1 MDLEKLSQSLD
12 KVLDAGR
19 REIPFGEVADYIPEL
34 AKSDKNALGIAI
46 ADRSGQVYSA
56 GDVDTRFTVQSI
68 SKVITLSAALE
79 TCGYDAVFKRVGM
92 EPSGEAFNSIVEL
105 DLVSGKPYNP
115 MINSGAIAVTDLLM
129 GKINFTQM
137 LDISRKLMRDN
148 NVRLDEK
155 VFRSEMDHCERNRAI
170 GWLLKSKGIIEND
183 VDEILKLY
191 TAMCSLSV
199 NARSLANLGLILA
212 SDGADPVTWERA
224 LSSDT
229 VKVVKTIMLTC
240 GMYDGSGQFAVEVG
254 LPTKS
259 GVGGG
264 LLSVVDKMMGIGIY
278 GPSLDKKGNCIAG
291 GAMLRYLSSKFRLH
305 MFQNDDMK

>member
-129 GKINFTQM
+129 GKINFTHM

-305 MFQNDDMK
+305 MFQN

>member
-1 MDLEKLSQSLD
+1 MDLEKIAQSLD

-56 GDVDTRFTVQSI
+56 GDVETRFTVQSI
-68 SKVITLSAALE
+68 SKVITLSIALE
-79 TCGYDAVFKRVGM
+79 TCGYDAVFQRVGM

-148 NVRLDEK
+148 SIRLDEK

-305 MFQNDDMK
+305 MFQN

>member
-305 MFQNDDMK
+305 MFQN